1 MWSDQACDVKWLYV
15 RNNPV
20 RHGLVKD
27 PDDWPFQ
34 SVMNDL
40 GLKTSVRAD
49 DRELDPSLRI
59 WPFPGVASDAP
70 SASGA
75 APPFRN
81 PQFIGYGVMNDLGL
95 KRASERVVGS
105 IPRYAYGPFPGVAP
119 VRRSISAKLEMMTSR
134 LCSSGNQLA

>member
-1 MWSDQACDVKWLYV
+1 MF

-27 PDDWPFQ
+27 PDDWPFQIQ

-59 WPFPGVASDAP
+59 WPFPGVA
-70 SASGA
+70 
-75 APPFRN
+75 
-81 PQFIGYGVMNDLGL
+81 
-95 KRASERVVGS
+95 
-105 IPRYAYGPFPGVAP
+105 P
-119 VRRSISAKLEMMTSR
+119 VRRSSSAKLEMMTSR
-134 LCSSGNQLA
+134 LCSSGNQVA